1 MNIVVLIKQV
11 PDTWSERKLSDTDFT
26 LDRDAADAVLDEI
39 NERAV
44 EAALQLQE
52 AHGGSPASTVTVV
65 CMGPDRA
72 TDAIRKALSM
82 GADKAVHLSDPALHG
97 SDSIQTARALAKAIG
112 TVGGFDLVIAGDES
126 TDGGMGSVPAMLAE
140 LLDLPQLTYARKVET
155 DGSTVT
161 VERETDDGLTTA
173 TAPLPA
179 IVSVNEKINEPRYPS
194 FKGIMAAKKKPVS
207 TLSLGD
213 IGIDAG
219 QVGADGALS
228 AVTSAQPK
236 PPKSAGEKVTD
247 EGDGG
252 QKIAAF
258 LVAQKL
264 I

>member
-11 PDTWSERKLSDTDFT
+11 PDTWSERKLSEADHT

-52 AHGGSPASTVTVV
+52 AHGGEVTVV
-65 CMGPDRA
+65 CMGPARA

-82 GADKAVHLSDPALHG
+82 GADKAIHLSDDALHG

-112 TVGGFDLVIAGDES
+112 TVAGFDLVIAGDES
-126 TDGGMGSVPAMLAE
+126 TDGGMGAVPAMLAE
-140 LLDLPQLTYARKVET
+140 LLDLPQLTHARKVDT
-155 DGSTVT
+155 DGSTIT
-161 VERETDDGLTTA
+161 IERETDDGITTA

-179 IVSVNEKINEPRYPS
+179 VVSVNEKINEPRYPS

-207 TLSLGD
+207 TLTLAD
-213 IGIDAG
+213 AGIDAG
-219 QVGADGALS
+219 EVGLANAGSTVLEAS
-228 AVTSAQPK
+228 PR
-236 PPKSAGEKVTD
+236 PPRTAGQKVTD

-252 QKIAAF
+252 AKIAQY
-258 LVAQKL
+258 LIAQKL